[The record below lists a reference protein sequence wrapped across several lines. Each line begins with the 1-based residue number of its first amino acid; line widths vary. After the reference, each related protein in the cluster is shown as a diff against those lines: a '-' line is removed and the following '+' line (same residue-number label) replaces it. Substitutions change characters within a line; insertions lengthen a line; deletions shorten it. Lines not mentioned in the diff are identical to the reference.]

1 MNTTIRAMLGAGLV
15 VAAFSAAVAK
25 LPPAPPLTDEQK
37 AEKAAKD
44 KAAADAAK
52 AELARAEDKAVA
64 NYTANMKAKGVT
76 VKPQLPPGIQPPPAP
91 AQPPAT
97 QASAQP
103 APSQPAAAQ
112 PQASGAQPSPGD
124 AAKSLPSEPE
134 KASNAHSPA
143 KK

>member
-1 MNTTIRAMLGAGLV
+1 MNTTIRAILGASLV
-15 VAAFSAAVAK
+15 VAVFSAAVAK

-52 AELARAEDKAVA
+52 AQLARAEDKAVA
-64 NYTANMKAKGVT
+64 NYMANMKAKGVT
-76 VKPQLPPGIQPPPAP
+76 VNPQLGPGIQPPPAP
-91 AQPPAT
+91 AQPAAT
-97 QASAQP
+97 QAAAAPQP
-103 APSQPAAAQ
+103 TTPAAQ
-112 PQASGAQPSPGD
+112 PQASGAQPSPAD
-124 AAKSLPSEPE
+124 AGKSLPSEPE